1 MNIDLAKTN
10 VKFKDLIEKNG
21 FIDTVQKIS
30 HDELTSFAEYYFK
43 DILIEVFKNNTTD
56 HTSLLS
62 FLQKYTDDK
71 NNQLFI
77 ELYLNLFFN
86 YIDVKV
92 QLSQMKAEVIDLQE
106 KLDMV
111 YGRIES
117 AEEQNHAEHH
127 LLSSEIER
135 IKHS

>member
-1 MNIDLAKTN
+1 MNIDLTKIN

-21 FIDTVQKIS
+21 FIDTIQKIP

-62 FLQKYTDDK
+62 FLQKYTNDK

-77 ELYLNLFFN
+77 EVYLNLFFN

-92 QLSQMKAEVIDLQE
+92 QLSEMRSEVVDLKE
-106 KLDMV
+106 KLEMA
-111 YGRIES
+111 YARIET

-127 LLSSEIER
+127 LLSSEIQR
-135 IKHS
+135 IEHS